1 MKKDLQ
7 KNTNI
12 VQYFSSPDYNMLHIA
27 PTQQRIG
34 LQQAEHKI
42 CQNLK
47 KKFQAPMFAP
57 KKANVDFSRITS
69 KTSAMMPAAIG
80 DEAEVPV

>member
-1 MKKDLQ
+1 
-7 KNTNI
+7 
-12 VQYFSSPDYNMLHIA
+12 MLHIA

-34 LQQAEHKI
+34 LQAEHKI
-42 CQNLK
+42 GQNLK
-47 KKFQAPMFAP
+47 KKYQAPMFAP

-80 DEAEVPV
+80 DEAEVPVWEEVHLW